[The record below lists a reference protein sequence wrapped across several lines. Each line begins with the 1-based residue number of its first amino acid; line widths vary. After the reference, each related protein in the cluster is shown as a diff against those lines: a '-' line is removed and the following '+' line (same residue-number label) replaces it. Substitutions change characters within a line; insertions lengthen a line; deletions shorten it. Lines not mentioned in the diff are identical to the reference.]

1 MGPGSLFTY
10 FGPVPLTRCKRE
22 DQGET
27 STSCLPRHG
36 TPGAK
41 PEQRIGPNDAG
52 HQRQRRETLVSAK
65 ALPRRSGP
73 GELRSVSLVPG
84 GRGKADCG
92 TQAEPWS
99 RRERPPASLW
109 PLSGRSERDP
119 PRRADHR
126 GAPSSVPAS
135 AVKPS
140 PEGKVLGGHSV
151 GRATL
156 PQGEAAQTRWK
167 QSFGRGA
174 QCAPLLLFFVK
185 LD

>member
-1 MGPGSLFTY
+1 MGPGSLFTC

-27 STSCLPRHG
+27 STPCLPRHG

-41 PEQRIGPNDAG
+41 PEQRIDPNDAG

-73 GELRSVSLVPG
+73 GELRSVSPVPG
-84 GRGKADCG
+84 VRGKADCG

-109 PLSGRSERDP
+109 SLSVPLERDP
-119 PRRADHR
+119 PRRSGPAHLR
-126 GAPSSVPAS
+126 KRLGNSRTPSSPLRSHRSAPAGS
-135 AVKPS
+135 ERLRCLS
-140 PEGKVLGGHSV
+140 PPIEIHILSTVS
-151 GRATL
+151 
-156 PQGEAAQTRWK
+156 Q
-167 QSFGRGA
+167 
-174 QCAPLLLFFVK
+174 
-185 LD
+185 